1 MRALD
6 HQPRGHRP
14 PLVVVGRVEPQPVPL
29 LLVLEHPT
37 QHLGL
42 ALRLLAVPQQ
52 ELALLLVEQDV
63 EDARPHLQRPA
74 VLQDPD
80 LDLVGLDELAEVGRV
95 LEEGENGLPALL
107 VRALSGDVR
116 VGVVLHQLG
125 FLLLRLMVLLM
136 ALLGVLAVLFDHD
149 VVGFLRWLSFID

>member
-1 MRALD
+1 M
-6 HQPRGHRP
+6 
-14 PLVVVGRVEPQPVPL
+14 PL
-29 LLVLEHPT
+29 LLVLEHPA
-37 QHLGL
+37 QHLAL

-136 ALLGVLAVLFDHD
+136 ALLGVLAVLFDQN

>member
-1 MRALD
+1 M
-6 HQPRGHRP
+6 
-14 PLVVVGRVEPQPVPL
+14 PL
-29 LLVLEHPT
+29 LLVLEHPA
-37 QHLGL
+37 QHLAL

-136 ALLGVLAVLFDHD
+136 ALLGVLAVLFDQD

>member
-1 MRALD
+1 M
-6 HQPRGHRP
+6 
-14 PLVVVGRVEPQPVPL
+14 PL
-29 LLVLEHPT
+29 LLVLEHPA
-37 QHLGL
+37 QHLAL

-136 ALLGVLAVLFDHD
+136 ALLGVLAVLFDQD
-149 VVGFLRWLSFID
+149 VVGFLRWLCFID

>member
-1 MRALD
+1 M
-6 HQPRGHRP
+6 
-14 PLVVVGRVEPQPVPL
+14 PL
-29 LLVLEHPT
+29 LLIFEHPA
-37 QHLGL
+37 QHLAL

-136 ALLGVLAVLFDHD
+136 ALLGVLAVLFDQD

>member
-1 MRALD
+1 M
-6 HQPRGHRP
+6 
-14 PLVVVGRVEPQPVPL
+14 PL
-29 LLVLEHPT
+29 LLVLEHPA
-37 QHLGL
+37 QHLAL

-136 ALLGVLAVLFDHD
+136 ALLGVLAVLFDQD
-149 VVGFLRWLSFID
+149 VVGFLRWLGFID